1 MLPFFTHCLG
11 MAQESAIWAVPSS
24 SWEIVQATITM
35 LCTPPL
41 HPQALASEAMAIIGE
56 ALELP
61 TAVTTPYRSTS
72 DVLRDESLLQTLHHD
87 ASSGYFLDYGLHTE
101 DCRLGK
107 KSFPV
112 DGKMQV
118 RGTLCGCTLCSEAVL
133 AQCGCRL
140 AYPFFDF

>member
-1 MLPFFTHCLG
+1 
-11 MAQESAIWAVPSS
+11 
-24 SWEIVQATITM
+24 
-35 LCTPPL
+35 
-41 HPQALASEAMAIIGE
+41 MAIIGE

-118 RGTLCGCTLCSEAVL
+118 RGGHGVDAHCAVKL
-133 AQCGCRL
+133 FWHSAVVGL
-140 AYPFFDF
+140 PIPSLISDPKFYF